1 MKYNKIPGLLAIGLV
16 VLILASACAKG
27 PFAIKDE
34 SFAASDACD
43 GEGVLE
49 LRMEGGELKITS
61 RDDMQIF
68 MRQSGLP
75 SAWCHGLRHVW
86 IGEATHAGYTFES
99 SPDDPLQ
106 FVVDR
111 DKGYYYEQGTG
122 TVTTPDR
129 EIVTL
134 P

>member
-1 MKYNKIPGLLAIGLV
+1 MKYNRVSRLLAISLV

-27 PFAIKDE
+27 PFTIKDE
-34 SFAASDACD
+34 NFAASNVCD

-49 LRMEGGELKITS
+49 LRMEGGELTVAARGDIQT
-61 RDDMQIF
+61 F
-68 MRQSGLP
+68 MRQSGFP

-122 TVTTPDR
+122 TITTPDG
-129 EIVTL
+129 EVVTL